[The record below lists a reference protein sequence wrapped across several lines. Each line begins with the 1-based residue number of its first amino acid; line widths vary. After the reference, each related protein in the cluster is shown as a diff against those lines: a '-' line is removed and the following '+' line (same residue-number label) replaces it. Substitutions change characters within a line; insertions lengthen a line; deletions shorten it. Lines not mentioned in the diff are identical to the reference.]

1 MVTKHKKTSSKERAG
16 RKSKSAA
23 MQEIRS
29 ESQRMV
35 LETAVGLPY
44 HRPRPRTLEEFLNR
58 KKGAPEIVTR
68 LKMGPWVVDSQDAD
82 KRLLERQKKEEAFYK
97 SESEEEGEGGG
108 EGNDEKTENRTA
120 EGGGGK
126 EEDEAGCDVE
136 AVKSSGSDIGK
147 VEGAEAKNDAN
158 EIAKP
163 PEEADKAFD
172 SGILTG
178 VGTSDESS
186 DDLEK
191 KNELGKEPVV
201 AAVDT
206 LPPVRDTDS
215 FRLVLEPDSQEDDEL
230 LDTVLGSSQVDKKT
244 ETPRASRLA
253 LLRSKFDVT
262 QLEQS
267 LDLTPKIGL
276 ARCGDDIILEEKKEP
291 TLSSGAEKLFRRL
304 ISHNKTDAEGRE
316 VLEKETVHT
325 DY

>member
-1 MVTKHKKTSSKERAG
+1 MPTSGCWSG
-16 RKSKSAA
+16 RKRWRRFINPS
-23 MQEIRS
+23 R
-29 ESQRMV
+29 R
-35 LETAVGLPY
+35 
-44 HRPRPRTLEEFLNR
+44 R
-58 KKGAPEIVTR
+58 KGRE
-68 LKMGPWVVDSQDAD
+68 
-82 KRLLERQKKEEAFYK
+82 
-97 SESEEEGEGGG
+97 EGGG

-147 VEGAEAKNDAN
+147 VEGAEAKNDVN

-253 LLRSKFDVT
+253 SWL
-262 QLEQS
+262 
-267 LDLTPKIGL
+267 
-276 ARCGDDIILEEKKEP
+276 C
-291 TLSSGAEKLFRRL
+291 
-304 ISHNKTDAEGRE
+304 
-316 VLEKETVHT
+316 
-325 DY
+325 